1 MYYKVTNSMTKDIV
15 DVIKEIHYIQYQE
28 KHKILILCDI
38 KIAQAILSSDGKK
51 GWHIEGLYNFPL
63 DNTIYEI
70 EPISRLEYEEI
81 DAKLHEVD

>member
-1 MYYKVTNSMTKDIV
+1 MYYKVTNSTTQDIV
-15 DVIKEIHYIQYQE
+15 DVLKEIHYIRFQD

-63 DNTIYEI
+63 DNTIYKI
-70 EPISRLEYEEI
+70 EPISRSEYEEI
-81 DAKLHEVD
+81 SSKLNEVK